1 MSNVIQFPVIAGI
14 EIHTDDDGRFNLNT
28 LHKAHIALNPQ
39 LHKNTKQPADWL
51 RLEGTKELINEFSNS
66 EDLHSCPIDS
76 RSGRYGGTFVHEL
89 LAISY
94 AGWISPRFQ
103 LQVNQVFFDHKKD
116 TPNTL
121 ELPNFSNPAEAARA
135 WATQFDQKAVL
146 AIENN
151 NLKQENE
158 LLTELFQEGMSIVD
172 FSRSLNGVNIQKIQ
186 KHLCSKGWLIDGGF
200 SGYKAASQ
208 YRDHYIADTSRKW
221 IHPLTREEQ
230 VAFKPVILKKGAA
243 RLFQLYLKGEL
254 PMKATWNG
262 DFGHGQEV
270 LARK

>member
-1 MSNVIQFPVIAGI
+1 MSNLIPFPVIAGV
-14 EIHTDDDGRFNLNT
+14 EIHTDDLGRFNLNA
-28 LHKAHIALNPQ
+28 LHRASGLGD
-39 LHKNTKQPADWL
+39 HKKPSKWVSTKQ
-51 RLEGTKELINEFSNS
+51 TQELIEELESQSPNS
-66 EDLHSCPIDS
+66 D
-76 RSGRYGGTFVHEL
+76 SGRESIAVVNGCVYQGVFADEL

-103 LQVNQVFFDHKKD
+103 LQVNQVFLDHKKD

-121 ELPNFSNPAEAARA
+121 ALPNFNNPAEAARA
-135 WATQFDQKAVL
+135 WASQYDQKTVL

-151 NLKQENE
+151 NLKLENE
-158 LLTELFQEGMSIVD
+158 LLTDLFQEGMSIVD
-172 FSRSLNGVNIQKIQ
+172 FARSLNGVNIQKVQ
-186 KHLCSKGWLIDGGF
+186 KYLCERKWLIGGGF

-221 IHPLTREEQ
+221 THPLTREEQ

-254 PMKATWNG
+254 PMKVTWNG

-270 LARK
+270 LAR